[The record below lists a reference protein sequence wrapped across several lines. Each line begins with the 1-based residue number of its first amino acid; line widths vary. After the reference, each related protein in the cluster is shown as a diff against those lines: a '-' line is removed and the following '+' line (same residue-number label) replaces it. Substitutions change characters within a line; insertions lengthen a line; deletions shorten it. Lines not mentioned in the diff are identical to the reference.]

1 MAGMG
6 GLDLLELKKDM
17 FQDGLA
23 CWSNNGG
30 GKEGAMGQ
38 PWDMRSW
45 EAAEW
50 FVRKWSGL
58 VDRVV

>member
-1 MAGMG
+1 
-6 GLDLLELKKDM
+6 LELKKDM

-30 GKEGAMGQ
+30 GKEGGMGQ